1 MPILASRIVSPEE
14 FDRAEAE
21 YFREETLEDMSESAT
36 SFRQRRFTLAALD
49 KLKALH
55 YPKLEIFNELL
66 LLFARG
72 ERIDRVVPDNFVM
85 LEPPSQN
92 FDSSFRVSET
102 NRPFWVL
109 EYVSPST
116 QNKDYVESYEKYEDL
131 GIPYC
136 TMFEPPVQK
145 LTMFRHDGHCYQPLQ
160 ADQESRYLIPE
171 LELKVGLKD
180 GWMRFWFREELL
192 PSPLEETLELEAASL
207 KLAEQDHTIAEQD
220 HTIAEQDHV
229 IAELMAE
236 SARIQAESRERN
248 RRRVTKLATN
258 AGRTDIVSQAQD
270 ADADQLEQWL
280 DELTG

>member
-1 MPILASRIVSPEE
+1 MPILASRIVTPEE

-72 ERIDRVVPDNFVM
+72 EGTDRVVPDNFVM
-85 LEPPSQN
+85 LEPPSQPY
-92 FDSSFRVSET
+92 DSSFRVSAT
-102 NRPFWVL
+102 DRPFWVL

-116 QNKDYVESYEKYEDL
+116 QNKDYVESFEKYEDL

-145 LTMFRHDGHCYQPLQ
+145 LTMFRHDAHRYQPMQ
-160 ADQESRYLIPE
+160 ADEDSRYLIPE
-171 LELKVGLKD
+171 LELKVGVMD

-192 PSPLEETLELEAASL
+192 PGPSEETRGLQAASV
-207 KLAEQDHTIAEQD
+207 KLAEQGHTIAELQ
-220 HTIAEQDHV
+220 
-229 IAELMAE
+229 AE
-236 SARIQAESRERN
+236 SVRVQAESRERN
-248 RRRVTKLATN
+248 RRRVTKLATV
-258 AGRTDIVSQAQD
+258 AGRSDIASQAQH